1 MNFSSSK
8 DTLEAAREEAARWT
22 LRQDRGLSPE
32 EQDAFSQWLAS
43 APENGAAWAEQRWGW
58 NELDRLAG
66 LEASRHTEPDCD
78 LLAEKRRNWLPFLAP
93 LTAAA
98 ALVALGLFFWA
109 GPARTVAP
117 THTEPS
123 RAATEPTPLAM
134 IEERTLPD
142 GSVVA
147 LNRGASLSLRF
158 TPGERRVLLE
168 KGEAFFKVAKDR
180 SRPFVVQADK
190 VSVQAVGT
198 AFNVQLGE
206 NAVEVLVTE
215 GQVGV
220 SRRSGATEQEGASHA
235 GWTLPV
241 SLGQRAVVPL
251 DPTTAAPRAE
261 PLMTEEIDARLSWQ
275 PRLLDFTDAPLSEIV
290 AAFNRHNPVHLS
302 LRDPSLDTLRLSTT
316 FRSDNLEGFLR
327 LLQSDFAIRA
337 ERTASGEIELK
348 QHQD

>member
-8 DTLEAAREEAARWT
+8 DSLEAAREEAARWT
-22 LRQDRGLSPE
+22 LRQDRGLTPE

-43 APENGAAWAEQRWGW
+43 DPENGAAWAEQRWGW

-78 LLAEKRRNWLPFLAP
+78 LLAVKRRDWLPFLAP

-109 GPARTVAP
+109 SPARTVP
-117 THTEPS
+117 PHHTEPS
-123 RAATEPTPLAM
+123 PTATEPTPLAL

-220 SRRSGATEQEGASHA
+220 SRRSGAIEQEGASHA

-241 SLGQRAVVPL
+241 SLGQRTVVPL
-251 DPTTAAPRAE
+251 DPTTTAPRAE

-290 AAFNRHNPVHLS
+290 AAFNRHNPIRLS
-302 LRDPSLDTLRLSTT
+302 LRDSSLDGLRLSTT

-327 LLQSDFAIRA
+327 LLQSDFAIRV
-337 ERTASGEIELK
+337 ERSSEGEIELS
-348 QHQD
+348 QP